1 MSNSNDST
9 QDSEGDSVSLSNT
22 AKLQP
27 PMLNLVAVHAT
38 NGECVCPHCN
48 NRFYIKE
55 EEDDEEKSR
64 LMCNRCNYAWY
75 NRIETPSKCPRCG
88 SYAWN
93 KPSLKCRCNV
103 CSHRWISRK
112 KEGPARCPSCNSTRW
127 DEEPKSLN
135 LTIRDED
142 APSFTKKSIVER
154 YKKGKGCVA
163 IASDLGLPLFKVIS
177 VVRKKVEKKVFPR
190 L

>member
-1 MSNSNDST
+1 MSNSNDSIH
-9 QDSEGDSVSLSNT
+9 DSGDNLSSPLKST
-22 AKLQP
+22 KLQP
-27 PMLNLVAVHAT
+27 PMLNMDVVHVT

-48 NRFYIKE
+48 NKFYVKE
-55 EEDDEEKSR
+55 DEDEDEKSR

-75 NRIETPSKCPRCG
+75 NRIETPSKCPKCG

-93 KPSLKCRCNV
+93 KPSLKCKCNV
-103 CSHRWISRK
+103 CSHKWISRK

-127 DEEPKSLN
+127 AEEPKSLDI
-135 LTIRDED
+135 TIRDED
-142 APSFTKKSIVER
+142 APSFNKKSIVER
-154 YKKGKGCVA
+154 YEKGKGCVA

-177 VVRKKVEKKVFPR
+177 VVKSEIETKVSPR